1 MKKPKVDQTRK
12 KMTEKGKGKQL
23 SRLQRRFL
31 NNLLSKKYK
40 TQTEAYIAA
49 GYKAKEKAAKV
60 NASRL
65 LTNPNFK
72 TEYDKAIAEAA
83 EKTRVSAERVLKEE
97 GRIAFADI
105 AEIFNGETL
114 ISPDKLPEDIRRAIS
129 GIEIIERYIPGKED
143 EKEVKYKY
151 RFWDKGRALE
161 RLGKHLKLYQDTTN
175 LNIDFDGDAAAAWAL
190 ILKSINCGD
199 PAALPNR

>member
-1 MKKPKVDQTRK
+1 MGKSKADQIRK
-12 KMTEKGKGKQL
+12 KMTKKGKGKQL

-40 TQTEAYIAA
+40 TQGEAYIAA
-49 GYKAKEKAAKV
+49 GYKARGKAAEV

-65 LTNPNFK
+65 LTNPDFK
-72 TEYDKAIAEAA
+72 TEYAKVIAEAV
-83 EKTRVSAERVLKEE
+83 EETRVSAERVLKEE

-129 GIEIIERYIPGKED
+129 GIEIVERIIPGKEK
-143 EKEVKYKY
+143 EKEIKYKY

-175 LNIDFDGDAAAAWAL
+175 LNIDFDGDAAAAWEM
-190 ILKSINCGD
+190 IMKSINCGD

>member
-1 MKKPKVDQTRK
+1 
-12 KMTEKGKGKQL
+12 MTKTKKGKQL

-31 NNLLSKKYK
+31 NNLLSKKYN
-40 TQTEAYIAA
+40 QAEAYIAA
-49 GYKAKEKAAKV
+49 GYKARGKAAKA

-65 LTNPNFK
+65 LTNPDFK
-72 TEYDKAIAEAA
+72 AEYDKAIAQAVK
-83 EKTRVSAERVLKEE
+83 KTQVSAERVLKEE
-97 GRIAFADI
+97 ARIAFADI

-114 ISPDKLPEDIRRAIS
+114 ISPDELPEDIRRAIS
-129 GIEIIERYIPGKED
+129 GIEIVERIIPGKEK
-143 EKEVKYKY
+143 EKEIKYKY

-190 ILKSINCGD
+190 ILKSINRNSD
-199 PAALPNR
+199 PSVLPDREGEKV

>member
-1 MKKPKVDQTRK
+1 MTKLKADQI
-12 KMTEKGKGKQL
+12 

-40 TQTEAYIAA
+40 TQAEAYTAA
-49 GYKAKEKAAKV
+49 GYKARGEIAKV

-65 LTNPNFK
+65 IGNDNFK
-72 TEYDKAIAEAA
+72 IEYDKAIAEAA
-83 EKTRVSAERVLKEE
+83 EKTKVNAERVLKEE

-143 EKEVKYKY
+143 EKEDEKDSTK
-151 RFWDKGRALE
+151 KE
-161 RLGKHLKLYQDTTN
+161 
-175 LNIDFDGDAAAAWAL
+175 
-190 ILKSINCGD
+190 
-199 PAALPNR
+199 

>member
-1 MKKPKVDQTRK
+1 MTKKC
-12 KMTEKGKGKQL
+12 KGKQL

-40 TQTEAYIAA
+40 TQTEAYMAA
-49 GYKAKEKAAKV
+49 GYKSKEKAAKV

-65 LTNPNFK
+65 IANPNFK
-72 TEYDKAIAEAA
+72 IEYDKAIAQAVE
-83 EKTRVSAERVLKEE
+83 ETRVSAEKVLKEE
-97 GRIAFADI
+97 ARIAFADI

-129 GIEIIERYIPGKED
+129 GIEIVERIIPGKEK
-143 EKEVKYKY
+143 EKEIKYKY

-175 LNIDFDGDAAAAWAL
+175 LNIDFDGDAAAAWKL
-190 ILKSINCGD
+190 ILKTINCGD
-199 PAALPNR
+199 PAVLPNR